1 MDQAFSLK
9 VTGVAKQVLAS
20 DLKPLGHQ
28 NLLGGWDVI
37 HADELEIPPEVLL
50 PIAHAQSERVAEF
63 MPAGMEGPSK
73 TLRGASE
80 KRWGL
85 PDRP

>member
-1 MDQAFSLK
+1 M
-9 VTGVAKQVLAS
+9 LAS

-63 MPAGMEGPSK
+63 MPAGMEG
-73 TLRGASE
+73 L
-80 KRWGL
+80 
-85 PDRP
+85 

>member
-1 MDQAFSLK
+1 MSWLTPGLFKVIKLLYQAFSLK

-50 PIAHAQSERVAEF
+50 PIAHAQSERVAELI
-63 MPAGMEGPSK
+63 PAGMEG
-73 TLRGASE
+73 L
-80 KRWGL
+80 
-85 PDRP
+85 